1 MYDKAFGIP
10 KYDWYQEGL
19 PSTVYKFFDK
29 TFSGNGFK
37 NENISNK
44 ELAEELHKPII
55 KKLKKKKSI
64 LIFCW

>member
-1 MYDKAFGIP
+1 MHDKAFDIP
-10 KYDWYQEGL
+10 KNDWYQEGL
-19 PSTVYKFFDK
+19 VSTVYKFFDK

-55 KKLKKKKSI
+55 KKLKKENEKYTN
-64 LIFCW
+64 LL